1 MQKLSIVKFKMKGPI
16 KIITWIIIGYGLYLC
31 FFFFMSRQ
39 IIFPRSHVGYPPG
52 SSSQSI
58 PGIEKTWLDTAS
70 GKVEAWFMPPAA
82 QPSKPAPVVIFTHG
96 NAELIDFAP
105 VEHKP
110 FTQLG
115 IGVLLV
121 EYPGYGRSEGRP
133 SQKSITDALIV
144 AYDMLIERKDVDP
157 DKIILYGRSLGGG
170 AACALAAERPVHALI
185 LASTFTSVKSMAARY
200 LIPGFIVRDPFDN
213 RTVVQSF
220 SGPILI
226 IHGKNDDLIPY
237 RHGKALHKASKN
249 AKLITYNCGHND
261 CPPDYTEF
269 WKDIS
274 VFLRETGL
282 QIPQSN

>member
-1 MQKLSIVKFKMKGPI
+1 MKGLV
-16 KIITWIIIGYGLYLC
+16 KITTWIIIGYSAYLC
-31 FFFFMSRQ
+31 FFFIMSRQ

-52 SSSQSI
+52 STQNI
-58 PGIEKTWLDTAS
+58 PGIEKIWLNTAS
-70 GKVEAWFMPPAA
+70 GKVEAWFMPPDG
-82 QPSKPAPVVIFTHG
+82 QTSGPAPVVIFTHG

-105 VEHKP
+105 GELKP

-115 IGVLLV
+115 IGVLMV
-121 EYPGYGRSEGRP
+121 EYPGYGRSEGKP
-133 SQKSITDALIV
+133 SQKSITDALLV
-144 AYDMLIERKDVDP
+144 AYDVLIKRKDVDP
-157 DKIILYGRSLGGG
+157 GKIILYGRSLGGG
-170 AACALAAERPVHALI
+170 AACALAAERPVSALI

-213 RTVVQSF
+213 RKVVQNF

-237 RHGKALHKASKN
+237 RHGKALHKAAKK

-261 CPPDYTEF
+261 CPPDYTRF
-269 WKDIS
+269 WQDIS
-274 VFLRETGL
+274 GFLREAGF